1 MGIDYGS
8 KRTGI
13 AVTDPLKIIAQPL
26 QTVDTAVLHIFLSD
40 YLKTET
46 IEAFVVGMPTNLK
59 GQDTHATQPV
69 KQFIEALKNA
79 YPNIPVFTID
89 ERFTSSEAQNA
100 LINSGLGKQKRS
112 EKGLLDSMAAS
123 IILQTYMQSISW
135 TPAKQNRFQ

>member
-8 KRTGI
+8 RRTGI
-13 AVTDPLKIIAQPL
+13 AVSDPLKIIAQPL
-26 QTVDTAVLHIFLSD
+26 QTVDTAVLHTFLTQ
-40 YLKTET
+40 YLKTESV
-46 IEAFVVGMPTNLK
+46 EAFVVGMPTNLK

-69 KQFIEALKNA
+69 KQFIEALKSA
-79 YPNIPVFTID
+79 FPQIPVFTID

-123 IILQTYMQSISW
+123 IILQTYMQSL
-135 TPAKQNRFQ
+135 A